1 MKALRSFRPAVRLAP
16 LAAALILVGCGG
28 AQAPLQVAP
37 LTFSGPAAETVS
49 SQSGDVTIAVRWSW
63 SPPVVGYDAGE
74 LTLTDTS
81 GAPMTGYTL
90 SVVPWMPAHGHGA
103 SVAPTVNE
111 TSPGVYV
118 AAPLDFYMS
127 GTWQLLTSIT
137 GPADAATAFH
147 DSAQPSVDIP

>member
-1 MKALRSFRPAVRLAP
+1 MKASRSFRPALPMAF
-16 LAAALILVGCGG
+16 LAATLALVGCGG
-28 AQAPLQVAP
+28 AEAPLQVAP

-49 SQSGDVTIAVRWSW
+49 SQSGEVTIAVRWSW

-137 GPADAATAFH
+137 GPPVATAAFH

>member
-1 MKALRSFRPAVRLAP
+1 MNPSASFRHAVVTASL
-16 LAAALILVGCGG
+16 LGALLLIGCGG
-28 AQAPLQVAP
+28 SQAPLQIAP

-49 SQSGDVTIAVRWSW
+49 SADGAVTIAVRWSW

-74 LTLTDTS
+74 LTLTDAS
-81 GAPMTGYTL
+81 GAPMSGCTL
-90 SVVPWMPAHGHGA
+90 SVIPWMPAHGHGA

-137 GPADAATAFH
+137 GPPVATAAFH